1 MVQEWCLHQAMGSV
15 SDLATHICSKIV
27 TVGVIINGALSRG
40 KMSII
45 SVPLVIKSTVC
56 RCTRPCA
63 AVLPAKCGIPTTGP
77 TFPPTTA
84 PIGPG
89 HNSLKIAKINKR
101 NHRKLSLTHDLTWP
115 LSCQTK
121 KSTKHNP
128 HEVTHHKISTHP
140 SQYLICHVILS
151 NDDNNNNVTVGPPG
165 GCNGVPCINDMHCC
179 DGHACNKTMGVC
191 QGKYL
196 NI

>member
-1 MVQEWCLHQAMGSV
+1 MCACQKSYTLIIMTSITWACPRCVQEAAAI
-15 SDLATHICSKIV
+15 LACQIRLRIAVV

-140 SQYLICHVILS
+140 SQ
-151 NDDNNNNVTVGPPG
+151 
-165 GCNGVPCINDMHCC
+165 
-179 DGHACNKTMGVC
+179 
-191 QGKYL
+191 
-196 NI
+196 

>member
-1 MVQEWCLHQAMGSV
+1 MHQAIRSV

-40 KMSII
+40 SII
-45 SVPLVIKSTVC
+45 SVPLVIKPTVY

-89 HNSLKIAKINKR
+89 PTSNE
-101 NHRKLSLTHDLTWP
+101 
-115 LSCQTK
+115 SC
-121 KSTKHNP
+121 
-128 HEVTHHKISTHP
+128 
-140 SQYLICHVILS
+140 
-151 NDDNNNNVTVGPPG
+151 
-165 GCNGVPCINDMHCC
+165 
-179 DGHACNKTMGVC
+179 
-191 QGKYL
+191 
-196 NI
+196 